1 MNKNFV
7 TIIVVVKEDYDIS
20 KTRKFINEISE
31 VNKSFVEL
39 FVIYTSEIVN
49 NNNNNYII
57 IDISAN
63 NINNTQAQSYIE
75 LRSFLIL
82 KLIYTTLVISILF
95 IGFLYLT
102 NINIVI

>member
-1 MNKNFV
+1 MQSKNSAIEN
-7 TIIVVVKEDYDIS
+7 IIALHSCNY
-20 KTRKFINEISE
+20 N
-31 VNKSFVEL
+31 
-39 FVIYTSEIVN
+39 TSEIVN

-102 NINIVI
+102 V